1 MQREIVKMLEA
12 ILFTSL
18 IAVILY
24 GIKKAWSV
32 YRRLQMEMQ
41 REWRQ
46 VPPPVW
52 AAKRGG
58 RDYW

>member
-1 MQREIVKMLEA
+1 MLEA